1 MDGTMTQLH
10 NDPVYVD
17 DVVFDA
23 VDGPGK
29 VKAVSAN
36 CIHVQFGKCGV
47 KKYSRDGFTGKRCRP
62 TLFWHN
68 PYPIVFAKNAC
79 HAALQNEVLK
89 TNLKLMEHLIKA
101 DCPEHEDACC
111 EDPCQPQ
118 SCIPEDPCEP
128 ETIRILKTY

>member
-1 MDGTMTQLH
+1 MTTLH
-10 NDPVYVD
+10 NDPAFVD

-29 VKAVSAN
+29 IKAVSAH

-47 KKYSRDGFTGKRCRP
+47 KKYTRDGFTGKRCRP

-79 HAALQNEVLK
+79 KAALQNEIIK
-89 TNLKLMEHLIKA
+89 TNLKLMGHLIDA
-101 DCPEHEDACC
+101 DCPESCPPQWDDCC
-111 EDPCQPQ
+111 APDT
-118 SCIPEDPCEP
+118 CIPADSCET
-128 ETIRILKTY
+128 ETLKILKTW